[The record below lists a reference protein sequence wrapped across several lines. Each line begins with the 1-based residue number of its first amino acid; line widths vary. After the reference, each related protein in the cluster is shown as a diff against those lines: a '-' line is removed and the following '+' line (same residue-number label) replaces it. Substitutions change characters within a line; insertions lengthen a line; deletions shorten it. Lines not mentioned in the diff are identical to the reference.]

1 MADLKKWIQKKKK
14 PKKREYGTEKPAY
27 DKNRISDSG
36 DATTTAYYPDPTKW
50 TDKKTFE
57 WAISIRDMLEKR
69 RREETPEKK
78 SGAGYSGKTDYSK

>member
-1 MADLKKWIQKKKK
+1 MAEKKSEKI
-14 PKKREYGTEKPAY
+14 EKPEGIKSGNKSK
-27 DKNRISDSG
+27 DKNRRSDDGSKQ
-36 DATTTAYYPDPTKW
+36 TTAYYPDPSKW

-57 WAISIRDMLEKR
+57 WARSIRDMLERR